1 MKNNRYR
8 HPTQCKLGTICN
20 ILFNSKLI
28 LFIRRTA
35 FYCLPFPTLRSEVK
49 DVVYMSWLV
58 DSKSLADY
66 IPEGVGICEK
76 RGRTLITVLTYRH
89 HHFAPVYVGPLRR
102 IFPSPL
108 QSSWRVYVNKLP
120 KNDCLDKGVIL
131 YLKNTFD
138 SLLFAMGTR
147 LTSDIEP
154 SHFSPK
160 FIFNKECDHYNIHI
174 EGGIGSA
181 PSLDATLSVI
191 EDKGWL
197 PKEFEDYFGSKE
209 AALKFICLQG
219 SAICYADSIQK
230 IVRAGIRLP
239 VDLSTITPLKFEA
252 GIAPFLDELNGNPSE
267 PFCFVVPYIPFD
279 VLWEKILK

>member
-1 MKNNRYR
+1 MKSNRYK
-8 HPTQCKLGTICN
+8 HPTPGKLGAICN
-20 ILFNSKLI
+20 ILFNNKWI
-28 LFIRRTA
+28 LLIRRTA

-58 DSKSLADY
+58 DSDSLGDY
-66 IPEGVGICEK
+66 IPDGVGICQQK
-76 RGRTLITVLTYRH
+76 GRTLITVLTYRH

-108 QSSWRVYVNKLP
+108 QSSWRLYVNELP
-120 KNDCLDKGVIL
+120 ACDCPDKGVIL

-154 SHFSPK
+154 SHFSDK
-160 FIFNKECDHYNIHI
+160 FLFKKEGGRYDIHI

-181 PSLDATLSVI
+181 PSLDATLSVM
-191 EDKGWL
+191 EDNDWL
-197 PKEFEDYFGSKE
+197 PQEFEEHFGSKQ
-209 AALKFICLQG
+209 AALEFICLQS

-230 IVRAGIRLP
+230 IMRAGIRLP
-239 VDLSTITPLKFEA
+239 VDLSTVKPLKLEGSIVPFFES
-252 GIAPFLDELNGNPSE
+252 LNANPSK

-279 VLWEKILK
+279 VLWERVLK